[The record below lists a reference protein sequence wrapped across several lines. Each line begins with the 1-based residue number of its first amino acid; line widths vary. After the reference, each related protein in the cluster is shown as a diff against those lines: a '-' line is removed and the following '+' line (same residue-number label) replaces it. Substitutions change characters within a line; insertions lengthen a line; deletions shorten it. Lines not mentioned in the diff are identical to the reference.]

1 MTRTQR
7 NVDCSNL
14 MACFYQQLQQGLK
27 YFSLLVNLSQKN
39 PNSRRDASSTF
50 FTLLR
55 PHIGSLLIPHTPSH
69 FSKALNSASFQLLGL
84 QTQWWKQTAPGSLTK
99 SKTSSLPNKGL
110 SEDESAMLLHQRLRL
125 DIPPEVS
132 KFLGARTGDKQTD
145 KSLKTLGDW
154 TLAVLQPLTCLIL
167 HSVFFLQTQH
177 CSSQPRGGLCVH
189 TIPSSHLTSGAAQGW
204 AQALRA
210 VLSPLPCP
218 QPEMCWHTQGA
229 QGHSFLSSAATQLR
243 GKISPS
249 PWMSSIQIIS
259 TNNTDG
265 VVNF

>member
-177 CSSQPRGGLCVH
+177 CSSQPRGGCFVPCVF
-189 TIPSSHLTSGAAQGW
+189 TP
-204 AQALRA
+204 
-210 VLSPLPCP
+210 SPLPISQVEQLKDESKLWELCWALSPAHSQRCAGTLRVLRATLFFP
-218 QPEMCWHTQGA
+218 QQP
-229 QGHSFLSSAATQLR
+229 HSWEGRSAPLPGWA
-243 GKISPS
+243 PS
-249 PWMSSIQIIS
+249 R
-259 TNNTDG
+259 
-265 VVNF
+265 